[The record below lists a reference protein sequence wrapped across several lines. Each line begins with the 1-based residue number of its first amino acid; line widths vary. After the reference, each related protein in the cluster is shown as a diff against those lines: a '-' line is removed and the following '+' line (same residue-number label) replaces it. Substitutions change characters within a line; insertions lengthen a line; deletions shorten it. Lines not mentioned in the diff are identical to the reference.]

1 MEIKCPDCGGID
13 ISLDGYE
20 LLSQE
25 KAHKELACLYKCRG
39 CWYSFREVYYYTRKK
54 ELGALQSEIKY
65 SLIQQQ
71 ASNRSR
77 FGALVKWYP
86 VGSFDGSGRVVWD
99 GKKLDKLLSGING
112 DRVA

>member
-25 KAHKELACLYKCRG
+25 KAHKELACLFRCKA
-39 CWYSFREVYYYTRKK
+39 CWYSFRKVWWYTRKG
-54 ELGALQSEIKY
+54 ELGALQSQIKAV
-65 SLIQQQ
+65 LIQQQ
-71 ASNRSR
+71 ASMRSKR
-77 FGALVKWYP
+77 GELTKWYP
-86 VGSFDGSGRVVWD
+86 VGSMTRYGVTWD